1 VYALRAKAVLTVN
14 AKNVDGEFS
23 FTGAVSSDA
32 KIVPPFGADEVDAAT
47 AAVKQLASVISTL
60 RA

>member
-1 VYALRAKAVLTVN
+1 VT

-47 AAVKQLASVISTL
+47 AAVKQLASAISTL
-60 RA
+60 QA